1 MDPTRLQLI
10 FRDAVAN
17 RRTTTDPSWS
27 TREVADADPF
37 QVMIGLGHLEAAP
50 GLLRDERMIDVVLS
64 GDEHALAL
72 NFRGAP
78 YDPGFEWARESDL
91 PGLATAMTTR
101 KPDGAIGRDA
111 FGSFYLRE
119 TRFPT
124 SPDRSTYAVLGIAVV
139 RRGALPA
146 RVMYDLEGEG
156 LSLTQTSRHDVA
168 DAFEVGSSLGQTF
181 QLPIWGWGLP
191 TRAIGSTLTLPV
203 IDAVRRIREIEAQP
217 EPTRAERDELARL
230 DAGHARSVLSCGRSD
245 KEFGRFRSLVREM
258 GLAETIL
265 SGDDYPDAGAI
276 RRRSD
281 AMEKVIERML
291 DMEAMPSGARVG
303 V

>member
-17 RRTTTDPSWS
+17 RRSKDDPSWS
-27 TREVADADPF
+27 TKSVRAADPF
-37 QVMIGLGHLEAAP
+37 QVMIGVGHLEAPP
-50 GLLRDERMIDVVLS
+50 GLLQDERMVDVVLS
-64 GDEHALAL
+64 GDERRLALA
-72 NFRGAP
+72 FRGEP
-78 YDPGFEWARESDL
+78 YDPGFEWAHESDL
-91 PGLATAMTTR
+91 PGLATSMTTR
-101 KPDGAIGRDA
+101 KPAGSSGHDA

-124 SPDRSTYAVLGIAVV
+124 SPDRAAYAVLGIAVV
-139 RRGALPA
+139 RRGALPE
-146 RVMYDLEGEG
+146 RTMYELEGAG
-156 LSLTQTSRHDVA
+156 TTFTQTSRHEVA
-168 DAFEVGSSLGQTF
+168 DAFEVGSTISQTF

-191 TRAIGSTLTLPV
+191 TRAIGSTLPLPV
-203 IDAVRRIREIEAQP
+203 IDAIRRIRELEAVSD
-217 EPTRAERDELARL
+217 PTKEQRDELVQL
-230 DAGHARSVLSCGRSD
+230 DAGPARSVLSCGRSD

-258 GLAETIL
+258 GLAETI
-265 SGDDYPDAGAI
+265 SPTDDYPDAGAI

-291 DMEAMPSGARVG
+291 HLERMPIEVRVG